1 MNGILIG
8 QSSGGGLTPDD
19 NGNINAENP
28 ILISNGISSS
38 STNSQN
44 GKNNIL
50 LGEGLLSNSENNC
63 LILGN
68 YNDSSYATK
77 NCVIVVGNGTS
88 ARKINTLTID
98 KNGNI
103 VCNAI
108 NGTPSGSL
116 AVSINSAKNAFKTET
131 FYFETGPK
139 EPKFVSNFTIDAEWY
154 DYDNSHDDFEFSYSD
169 GTIDNN
175 F

>member
-50 LGEGLLSNSENNC
+50 LGEGLLSNS
-63 LILGN
+63 
-68 YNDSSYATK
+68 
-77 NCVIVVGNGTS
+77 
-88 ARKINTLTID
+88 
-98 KNGNI
+98 
-103 VCNAI
+103 
-108 NGTPSGSL
+108 
-116 AVSINSAKNAFKTET
+116 
-131 FYFETGPK
+131 
-139 EPKFVSNFTIDAEWY
+139 
-154 DYDNSHDDFEFSYSD
+154 
-169 GTIDNN
+169 
-175 F
+175 